1 MRSLASLSI
10 ITMIIQVPGAFMFA
24 FSLWLRVGWE
34 GWSTWL
40 VFVVTGVLQAVLLG
54 LAIFYYVADRRR
66 VREEVRAEVGAE
78 NEDADERTALL
89 GNGHAGGKAVS
100 GNATDERSTLD
111 RLLEGRASERES
123 NAGNESRT

>member
-89 GNGHAGGKAVS
+89 GNGRAGGKAVS

>member
-1 MRSLASLSI
+1 
-10 ITMIIQVPGAFMFA
+10 MIIQVPGAFMFA

-54 LAIFYYVADRRR
+54 LAVFYYMADRRR

-78 NEDADERTALL
+78 NEDAPDERTALL
-89 GNGHAGGKAVS
+89 GNGHAGGKAVA
-100 GNATDERSTLD
+100 GNGADERSTLD
-111 RLLEGRASERES
+111 RLLEGRAAERES
-123 NAGNESRT
+123 GFDSGSRT